1 MLQKL
6 KLYIH
11 SSKYQI
17 LRFLAVGVT
26 SLFIDIGLLIFL
38 IEKLHFRPVMAV
50 ATNQLF
56 VILYNFILNKYWSF
70 ASKKIPFTQLIR
82 YMTLVAFNYA
92 TSIAFMYVFHS
103 ILNMD
108 YRVVRMSTIIILSIF
123 NFICYK
129 HWVYKEK

>member
-1 MLQKL
+1 MLKKL

-38 IEKLHFRPVMAV
+38 IERINFRPVVAV
-50 ATNQLF
+50 ATNQLL
-56 VILYNFILNKYWSF
+56 VILYNFIVNKYWSF
-70 ASKKIPFTQLIR
+70 SSKKIPFRQLIR
-82 YMTLVAFNYA
+82 YLILVAFNYV
-92 TSIAFMYVFHS
+92 TSITFMYIFNDIFH
-103 ILNMD
+103 IKYTL
-108 YRVVRMSTIIILSIF
+108 VRLSTIATLFIF

-129 HWVYKEK
+129 HWVYKET